1 MKSISKKVLGL
12 LICSSVILSSFSMG
26 AYAESSDAGTAN
38 YEVAYSGMVDLNTAF
53 GGSSLSASAYSG
65 TYYDQLSTDEQEM
78 YSKIWELFKDG
89 DAKKDDTSESITYD
103 LGITKTV
110 NVDVSNYKADIK
122 FKLNGL
128 TSTAM
133 KAYSALIYDHPEL
146 TWLDGR
152 EQIGLTCKYI
162 APTGTGTAPVDL
174 QLVLALSPSVVSG
187 VTPAEMN
194 GLISTAKSAV
204 ASSRK
209 SSSDYD
215 TLEAIHD
222 YLCNLIAYNH
232 EAVKSD
238 TKYTSRQTFAY
249 QTAYSAFAKC
259 NGDSVINTVCA
270 GYAKSFKILC
280 DEFGIKCA
288 IISGTGV
295 SDSGSENHAWN
306 AVELDGKWYAVDCT
320 WDDQTEPEKAKK
332 IFKDFFL
339 VGSETVPVNFYKKNF
354 GYTHVNNADFAYPE
368 LNPDKYVNPAE
379 VTPGVPTGLNAAADD
394 MEVTLTWDAAEN
406 AESYNVYVDGVLKES
421 GITDTTYS
429 VLNLENG
436 TEYSFAVSAV
446 SSTNTESAKSDEVKA
461 TPHSSYIPPVVPEA
475 PTGLKAEARD
485 GEVVLTWNSAERA
498 TFYNVYV
505 DGVLKESGI
514 YDTTYTVT
522 GLTNGTE
529 YGFVVSA
536 VSSTDN
542 EGDKSDV
549 VTATPVK
556 PAAPEVTPDAP
567 AGLKAAA
574 GDGQVELTWNK
585 SENAKSYTVYQD
597 GKAIKTGLTDTKFTV
612 TGLTNGTKYTF
623 TVTATADKESAK
635 SAEATATPVKPAAPE
650 VTPDAPAGLKAAAGD
665 GQAELTWD
673 KVENAKSYTVYQDG
687 KSIKAGLTDTKF
699 TVTGLTNGTKYIF
712 TVTATADKESAQ
724 SAEAAVTP
732 AKAEVPEVTP
742 AAPTGLK
749 ATVGDGKVELTW
761 DKVKNAKSYTVYQ
774 DGKFIKTGLTDTKFT
789 VTGLTNG
796 TKYTFTV
803 TATADKESAKSA
815 AVEVTPAKPTV
826 TLPAPRGLKA
836 KAGDEEVKLTWD
848 KVDGA
853 TSYSVYM
860 DGRLVKSGITDTEYT
875 VTGLKN
881 NERYKFAVSGDA
893 IGANSTRSSTVSA
906 RPYHTHTWSDDYK
919 YNSTDHW
926 KYCVMCDEA
935 GTKATHRFSGWKTV
949 YEATKDSAGLKK
961 RTCSVC
967 GYDQEEK
974 IPATSGGSSGGSSSR
989 PSGGSS
995 SGKPSTTTEILPSI
1009 GGVDKPWDNVAAD
1022 IKSAPAGSVIVINS
1036 KGSAK
1041 LPANV
1046 VAAIK
1051 SSGAKVELVVDS
1063 VKTWIIDG
1071 SALNTTAAIDLT
1083 SAAGS
1088 ADTSAL
1094 RGTVGAKLKTSAAN
1108 PGAALRLTLK
1118 YEYAGQFA
1126 NLYRVENGKNVFVGC
1141 VKVDSFGAAVIP
1153 GITSAGEY
1161 VVMAGR
1167 YSDLSGDSNNDGMIN
1182 AIDVSDILK
1191 HITGISASANIQMA
1205 DFNGDGTVNALDASA
1220 ILKAIV
1226 SM

>member
-1 MKSISKKVLGL
+1 MSAWY
-12 LICSSVILSSFSMG
+12 G
-26 AYAESSDAGTAN
+26 ANAQAAGT
-38 YEVAYSGMVDLNTAF
+38 YSG
-53 GGSSLSASAYSG
+53 S
-65 TYYDQLSTDEQEM
+65 YYDQLSD
-78 YSKIWELFKDG
+78 
-89 DAKKDDTSESITYD
+89 DAKEFYNKFMTKFENGDTPDEDDA
-103 LGITKTV
+103 
-110 NVDVSNYKADIK
+110 NYPNIKCYNIDIK
-122 FKLNGL
+122 KNMTCDSDDDSVISAKLNSEL
-128 TSTAM
+128 NNWAYPA
-133 KAYSALIYDHPEL
+133 AYSAYYALVYDHPEL
-146 TWLDGR
+146 TWMDGR
-152 EQIGLTCKYI
+152 KSIQILSELKGIKSNGTYSGEITLRLGLSENVI
-162 APTGTGTAPVDL
+162 PEA
-174 QLVLALSPSVVSG
+174 
-187 VTPAEMN
+187 TPATMSS
-194 GLISTAKSAV
+194 LISAAKSEID
-204 ASSRK
+204 K
-209 SSSDYD
+209 SLTATSDNYD
-215 TLEAIHD
+215 KLKAIHD
-222 YLCNLIAYNH
+222 YLCNQIAYNH
-232 EAVKSD
+232 TAADSSQ
-238 TKYTSRQTFAY
+238 TKYNNAQVYAY

-259 NGDSVINTVCA
+259 NSDTSISTVCA
-270 GYAKSFKILC
+270 GYAKSFKILS
-280 DEFGIKCA
+280 EEYGIPCA
-288 IISGTGV
+288 LITGLGVTGV
-295 SDSGSENHAWN
+295 GKSEAHAWN
-306 AVELDGKWYAVDCT
+306 AVKLDGKWYAVDCT
-320 WDDQTEPEKAKK
+320 WDDQTAPESRDE
-332 IFKDFFL
+332 ILMDYFL
-339 VGSETVPVNFYKKNF
+339 AGADTESTQFSYNDTFSNTHRSSSVITTLNF
-354 GYTHVNNADFAYPE
+354 GGGNTCTVELTFPE
-368 LNPDKYVNPAE
+368 LNPTAYEKPAE
-379 VTPGVPTGLNAAADD
+379 VTPGVPAGLKAEAGGDG
-394 MEVTLTWDAAEN
+394 EVVLTWDAAEN
-406 AESYNVYVDGVLKES
+406 ANSYNVYVNGELKES

-446 SSTNTESAKSDEVKA
+446 SSTNTESAKSEAVKA
-461 TPHSSYIPPVVPEA
+461 TPHSSYIPAVVPEA

-505 DGVLKESGI
+505 NGELKKSGI
-514 YDTTYTVT
+514 TDTTYTVT

-536 VSSTDN
+536 VSSTN
-542 EGDKSDV
+542 TEGAKSDEV
-549 VTATPVK
+549 KASPVK
-556 PAAPEVTPDAP
+556 PEVPEVTP
-567 AGLKAAA
+567 
-574 GDGQVELTWNK
+574 
-585 SENAKSYTVYQD
+585 
-597 GKAIKTGLTDTKFTV
+597 
-612 TGLTNGTKYTF
+612 
-623 TVTATADKESAK
+623 
-635 SAEATATPVKPAAPE
+635 AAP
-650 VTPDAPAGLKAAAGD
+650 TGLKAAAGD

-673 KVENAKSYTVYQDG
+673 KVENAKSYTVYQDR
-687 KSIKAGLTDTKF
+687 KAIKTGLTDTNF
-699 TVTGLTNGTKYIF
+699 TVTGLTNGTKYTF
-712 TVTATADKESAQ
+712 TVTATADKESVH
-724 SAEAAVTP
+724 SAEAAATP

-761 DKVKNAKSYTVYQ
+761 DTVKNAKFYTVYQ

-803 TATADKESAKSA
+803 TATADKESAQSA
-815 AVEVTPAKPTV
+815 AAEVTPAKPSV
-826 TLPAPRGLKA
+826 TLPAPRNLKA
-836 KAGDEEVKLTWD
+836 AAGDEEVKLTWD

-860 DGRLVKSGITDTEYT
+860 DGRLVKSGITDAEYT

-893 IGANSTRSSTVSA
+893 TDANSTRSSTVSA

-919 YNSTDHW
+919 HNSTDHW

-949 YEATKDSAGLKK
+949 YGATKDSAGLKR

-995 SGKPSTTTEILPSI
+995 GGSSSGKPSTTTEILPSI
-1009 GGVDKPWDNVAAD
+1009 GGVDKSWDNVAAD

-1094 RGTVGAKLKTSAAN
+1094 RGAVGAKLKTSAAN
-1108 PGAALRLTLK
+1108 PGAALRLMLK

-1167 YSDLSGDSNNDGMIN
+1167 YSDLGGDSNNDGMIN

>member
-1 MKSISKKVLGL
+1 M
-12 LICSSVILSSFSMG
+12 
-26 AYAESSDAGTAN
+26 
-38 YEVAYSGMVDLNTAF
+38 
-53 GGSSLSASAYSG
+53 
-65 TYYDQLSTDEQEM
+65 
-78 YSKIWELFKDG
+78 
-89 DAKKDDTSESITYD
+89 
-103 LGITKTV
+103 
-110 NVDVSNYKADIK
+110 
-122 FKLNGL
+122 
-128 TSTAM
+128 
-133 KAYSALIYDHPEL
+133 
-146 TWLDGR
+146 
-152 EQIGLTCKYI
+152 
-162 APTGTGTAPVDL
+162 
-174 QLVLALSPSVVSG
+174 
-187 VTPAEMN
+187 
-194 GLISTAKSAV
+194 
-204 ASSRK
+204 
-209 SSSDYD
+209 
-215 TLEAIHD
+215 
-222 YLCNLIAYNH
+222 
-232 EAVKSD
+232 
-238 TKYTSRQTFAY
+238 
-249 QTAYSAFAKC
+249 
-259 NGDSVINTVCA
+259 
-270 GYAKSFKILC
+270 
-280 DEFGIKCA
+280 
-288 IISGTGV
+288 
-295 SDSGSENHAWN
+295 
-306 AVELDGKWYAVDCT
+306 
-320 WDDQTEPEKAKK
+320 
-332 IFKDFFL
+332 
-339 VGSETVPVNFYKKNF
+339 
-354 GYTHVNNADFAYPE
+354 
-368 LNPDKYVNPAE
+368 
-379 VTPGVPTGLNAAADD
+379 
-394 MEVTLTWDAAEN
+394 
-406 AESYNVYVDGVLKES
+406 
-421 GITDTTYS
+421 
-429 VLNLENG
+429 
-436 TEYSFAVSAV
+436 
-446 SSTNTESAKSDEVKA
+446 
-461 TPHSSYIPPVVPEA
+461 
-475 PTGLKAEARD
+475 
-485 GEVVLTWNSAERA
+485 
-498 TFYNVYV
+498 
-505 DGVLKESGI
+505 
-514 YDTTYTVT
+514 
-522 GLTNGTE
+522 
-529 YGFVVSA
+529 
-536 VSSTDN
+536 
-542 EGDKSDV
+542 
-549 VTATPVK
+549 
-556 PAAPEVTPDAP
+556 
-567 AGLKAAA
+567 
-574 GDGQVELTWNK
+574 
-585 SENAKSYTVYQD
+585 
-597 GKAIKTGLTDTKFTV
+597 

-665 GQAELTWD
+665 GQVELTWN
-673 KVENAKSYTVYQDG
+673 KSENAKSYTVYQDG
-687 KSIKAGLTDTKF
+687 KAIKTGLTDTKF

>member
-12 LICSSVILSSFSMG
+12 LICSSVILSSLSIG
-26 AYAESSDAGTAN
+26 AYAESSDAGAAI
-38 YEVAYSGMVDLNTAF
+38 YAVAYSGMVDLNTDF
-53 GGSSLSASAYSG
+53 GVSTLSASAYSG
-65 TYYDQLSTDEQEM
+65 TSYYDQLSPDEQEM
-78 YSKIWELFKDG
+78 YSKIRELFKDG
-89 DAKKDDTSESITYD
+89 DAKKDDTSESIIYD

-110 NVDVSNYKADIK
+110 NVEVSNYKDDIDS
-122 FKLNGL
+122 KLGGL
-128 TSTAM
+128 TSSAM

-152 EQIGLTCKYI
+152 EKIGLSCKYI
-162 APTGTGTAPVDL
+162 VPTGTGTADVDL
-174 QLVLALSPSVVSG
+174 QLVLTLSPSVVSG
-187 VTPAEMN
+187 VAPAEMN

-204 ASSRK
+204 ASSRQ

-232 EAVKSD
+232 EAVKND
-238 TKYTSRQTFAY
+238 TKYTSRQIFAY

-259 NGDSVINTVCA
+259 NGDPVINTVCA

-280 DEFGIKCA
+280 GEFGINCA

-295 SDSGSENHAWN
+295 SDSGSEKHAWN

-320 WDDQTEPEKAKK
+320 WDDQTAPETAKK

-368 LNPDKYVNPAE
+368 LNPTAYEKPAE
-379 VTPGVPTGLNAAADD
+379 VVPGVPAGLNAAADD
-394 MEVTLTWDAAEN
+394 MAVTLTWNAAEN
-406 AESYNVYVDGVLKES
+406 ADSYNVYVDGVLKES
-421 GITDTTYS
+421 GIKAASYT
-429 VLNLENG
+429 VLNLDNG
-436 TEYSFAVSAV
+436 REYSFAVSAV

-461 TPHSSYIPPVVPEA
+461 TPHSSYIPAVVPEA

-505 DGVLKESGI
+505 NGELKKSGI
-514 YDTTYTVT
+514 TDTTYTVT

-529 YGFVVSA
+529 YGFAVSA

-542 EGDKSDV
+542 EGAKSDE
-549 VTATPVK
+549 VK
-556 PAAPEVTPDAP
+556 ASPAKAEVPEVTPAAP
-567 AGLKAAA
+567 TGLMAAA
-574 GDGQVELTWNK
+574 GDGQAELTWNA

-597 GKAIKTGLTDTKFTV
+597 GKAIKIGLTDTRFTV

-623 TVTATADKESAK
+623 TVTATADKESVQ
-635 SAEATATPVKPAAPE
+635 S
-650 VTPDAPAGLKAAAGD
+650 AAA
-665 GQAELTWD
+665 
-673 KVENAKSYTVYQDG
+673 
-687 KSIKAGLTDTKF
+687 
-699 TVTGLTNGTKYIF
+699 
-712 TVTATADKESAQ
+712 
-724 SAEAAVTP
+724 
-732 AKAEVPEVTP
+732 
-742 AAPTGLK
+742 
-749 ATVGDGKVELTW
+749 
-761 DKVKNAKSYTVYQ
+761 
-774 DGKFIKTGLTDTKFT
+774 
-789 VTGLTNG
+789 
-796 TKYTFTV
+796 
-803 TATADKESAKSA
+803 
-815 AVEVTPAKPTV
+815 EVTPAKPSV
-826 TLPAPRGLKA
+826 TLPAPRNLKA
-836 KAGDEEVKLTWD
+836 AAGDEEVKLTWD

-860 DGRLVKSGITDTEYT
+860 DGRLVKSGITDAEYT

-881 NERYKFAVSGDA
+881 NERYKFEVSGDA
-893 IGANSTRSSTVSA
+893 TGANSTRSSTVSA

-919 YNSTDHW
+919 HNSTDHW

-935 GTKATHRFSGWKTV
+935 DTKAAHRFSGWKTV
-949 YEATKDSAGLKK
+949 YGATKDSAGLKR

-974 IPATSGGSSGGSSSR
+974 IPAISGGSSGSSSGGSSGGSSSRPSSR

-1009 GGVDKPWDNVAAD
+1009 GGVDKSWDNVAAD
-1022 IKSAPAGSVIVINS
+1022 IKSAPAGKDIVINA

-1046 VAAIK
+1046 VTAIK

-1094 RGTVGAKLKTSAAN
+1094 RGAVGAKLKTSAAN

-1167 YSDLSGDSNNDGMIN
+1167 YSDLGGDSNNDGMIN